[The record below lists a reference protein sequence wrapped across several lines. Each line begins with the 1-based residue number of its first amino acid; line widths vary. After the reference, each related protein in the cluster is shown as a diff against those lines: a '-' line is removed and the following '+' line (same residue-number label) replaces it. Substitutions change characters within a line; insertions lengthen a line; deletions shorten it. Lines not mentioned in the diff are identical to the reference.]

1 MNGNAWLSVL
11 FVMLAL
17 ILPIASLKRRQV
29 PLNSLVV
36 MGLAWAAIFAILIVV
51 VGFFAR

>member
-1 MNGNAWLSVL
+1 MNSDAWLSIL

-29 PLNSLVV
+29 PWNSLLI
-36 MGLAWAAIFAILIVV
+36 MALIWAAIFGVLIVV
-51 VGFFAR
+51 VGVVAR